1 MKNEKCDCKKF
12 CGRCKFRCGDIVR
25 VKKTGKE
32 FKVYDV
38 AFFGNDNF
46 PVRTVYIGYFLRR
59 SFYSYQLTLV
69 KRGNN
74 W

>member
-1 MKNEKCDCKKF
+1 MKCDCKKF
-12 CGRCKFRCGDIVR
+12 CGRCKFRCGDTVR
-25 VKKTGKE
+25 VKETNKE

-38 AFFGNDNF
+38 ALFGNDGF
-46 PVRTVYIGYFLRR
+46 PMRTVYLGGSKENWR

-69 KRGNN
+69 KRGKN